1 LTHRLFI
8 PLLSAIISAPYSTDN
23 RDNNP
28 TLPELLHESIN
39 QGIDRRLTF
48 AGGVADCACPL
59 STVFLDVMNNIYEF
73 PSFVKEQRQ
82 HQRSVAT

>member
-1 LTHRLFI
+1 MVLLKQTLFILNINSSSFFGDAISLIPSSLLLTHRLLL

-39 QGIDRRLTF
+39 QNQGIDHRLTF
-48 AGGVADCACPL
+48 AGGCC
-59 STVFLDVMNNIYEF
+59 
-73 PSFVKEQRQ
+73 
-82 HQRSVAT
+82 